1 VVTKGQVLAKV
12 DPSASQAQLNTASAN
27 LTAANASLSR
37 AQAANADS
45 ATIANATAQ
54 VTAAQADVSAAQR
67 AVAGC
72 VLTAPIAGTVTAVN
86 GAVGSQ
92 SGSSQ
97 PNQSNQQTSSS
108 TATGFVQLAD
118 LTKLQVS
125 GNFAEAD
132 ATKLRAG
139 QTAAVVWSALSG
151 ARATGKVAT
160 IAPTATTT
168 NNVNSYAVVVS
179 LDTAPTG
186 VRLGQSTT
194 VTVTVAEADNVL
206 RVPTTAV
213 RTAGGQRTVTVQVNG
228 KHETRAVEVGIQGNQ
243 WVEITAGLD
252 EGENVVI
259 TTTTNSGTTTNNN
272 FPGVGNF
279 GGGGAGPGGNFG
291 GGGRGGGG

>member
-1 VVTKGQVLAKV
+1 
-12 DPSASQAQLNTASAN
+12 
-27 LTAANASLSR
+27 
-37 AQAANADS
+37 
-45 ATIANATAQ
+45 
-54 VTAAQADVSAAQR
+54 
-67 AVAGC
+67 
-72 VLTAPIAGTVTAVN
+72 VTAVN

-92 SGSSQ
+92 SSGSQSTGSQ
-97 PNQSNQQTSSS
+97 NQGSTQNQQSSS
-108 TATGFVQLAD
+108 SNTSGFVQLAD

-125 GNFAEAD
+125 GSFAEAD
-132 ATKLRAG
+132 ATKLRTG

-151 ARATGKVAT
+151 ARAAGKVAT

-179 LDTAPTG
+179 LDSAPTG

-259 TTTTNSGTTTNNN
+259 TTTTNSGTTTNN
-272 FPGVGNF
+272 F
-279 GGGGAGPGGNFG
+279 PGGNFG
-291 GGGRGGGG
+291 GGGAIPGGGNFGGGGGRGGGGG